1 MHPTGSL
8 RSRPLD
14 QTLALARELG
24 PKLGIER
31 VTEIT
36 PLDRFGLPVFAAVRP
51 TAVPGSLCVSA
62 GKGML
67 AAEAKVGAYMEGI
80 EMAMAEWNRA
90 QLPIQLVPA
99 AEVGEGRFSLAE
111 LAPLPNHLQ
120 RGPLALGDSQAKLAC
135 VRGQDLTSGRDCLV
149 PAELVFFPFP
159 KDVPGLRLFGS
170 SGNGLSSGNE
180 RDEAIVH
187 ALCELIERDTMAFQ
201 RHRDQTR
208 RVRPESLPGDVQEL
222 VARADQL
229 GYDLW
234 LRTAE
239 NPFAMPFFIA
249 AISDR
254 ENRIASHFGTGC
266 HPLRQIALRRAVT
279 EALQSRLTSIHG
291 ARDDLPDF
299 NRRLAHLSR
308 SELPQTMEQ
317 TMVHFARLTDALS
330 LSAVAEHP
338 EVESVASGLACL
350 MRAIHRVLDRSPI
363 VVGLSP
369 SSWPLH
375 VVRVIVPR
383 MEANFPWLP
392 RLGPRLQAS
401 LRS

>member
-8 RSRPLD
+8 RRRPLD
-14 QTLALARELG
+14 QTLALAQELG

-36 PLDRFGLPVFAAVRP
+36 PLDRFGLPVFTAVRP
-51 TAVPGSLCVSA
+51 RAVPGSLCVSA

-90 QLPIQLVPA
+90 QLSIQLVPT
-99 AEVGEGRFSLAE
+99 AEVGEGRFSIAD
-111 LAPLPNHLQ
+111 LAPLPSQSQ
-120 RGPLALGDSQAKLAC
+120 RASLAQGEAAGKLAC
-135 VRGQDLTSGRDCLV
+135 VRGRDLNSGRDCLV

-159 KDVPGLRLFGS
+159 KDVPGRRLFGS
-170 SGNGLSSGNE
+170 SGNGLSSGNDA
-180 RDEAIVH
+180 DEAIVH
-187 ALCELIERDTMAFQ
+187 GLCELIERDTMAFQ
-201 RHRDQTR
+201 RHRDKTR
-208 RVRPESLPGDVQEL
+208 RVQPETLPADVHAL
-222 VARADQL
+222 IARADRL

-239 NPFAMPFFIA
+239 NPFGMPFFVA

-266 HPLRQIALRRAVT
+266 HPRRQIALRRAVS

-308 SELPQTMEQ
+308 SELQQAMEQ
-317 TMVHFARLTDALS
+317 TMAQFAGLTDAIPLD
-330 LSAVAEHP
+330 AVLEQP
-338 EVESVASGLACL
+338 QVESVASALACL
-350 MRAIHRVLDRSPI
+350 LDAIHRVLDRSPI

-369 SSWPLH
+369 SPWPLQ